1 MAIAAQ
7 PLHLYLPKTADAS
20 SRNVFLVS
28 VPILFSERRT
38 RHNRTRDETRSNA
51 GGRSLKSSKIAG
63 PTHYFRVFKIEYQIL
78 AQRSRSGDL
87 RWPA

>member
-28 VPILFSERRT
+28 VPILFSERGT
-38 RHNRTRDETRSNA
+38 RHDRTQDEARPNA
-51 GGRSLKSSKIAG
+51 GRD
-63 PTHYFRVFKIEYQIL
+63 TIE
-78 AQRSRSGDL
+78 RGT
-87 RWPA
+87 